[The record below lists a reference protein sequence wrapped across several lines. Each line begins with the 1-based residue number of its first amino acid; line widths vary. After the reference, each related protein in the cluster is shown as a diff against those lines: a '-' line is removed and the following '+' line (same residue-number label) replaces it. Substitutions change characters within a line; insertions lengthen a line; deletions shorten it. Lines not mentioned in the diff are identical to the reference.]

1 MLGYVTLVAWL
12 ITIAVGLRMHGVK
25 RMPVGIVLPH
35 AALALTGPIVWI
47 AYLVNDHP
55 ATLGWLAVVW
65 AIAVNALGDAANV
78 RRWKKKADGGLGLIG
93 TYVQRVKARRI
104 LLVHL
109 SLAGAT
115 TVLAVVTVLAA

>member
-1 MLGYVTLVAWL
+1 MLGYLTLVLWL

-35 AALALTGPIVWI
+35 AALAVTGPIVWI
-47 AYLVNDHP
+47 AYLAKDQP
-55 ATLGWLAVVW
+55 ATLGWLAVAW
-65 AIAVNALGDAANV
+65 AIVVNALGDAANV
-78 RRWKKKADGGLGLIG
+78 RRWKKKADGGLGLLG

-109 SLAGAT
+109 SLAGTT
-115 TVLAVVTVLAA
+115 TVLAIVTVLTA